1 MTEILE
7 NFKSIV
13 FSSYPRKIRSLPL
26 KLYYN
31 IYNLIQNGSQ
41 DLFNGVEIETITTCN
56 RKCPHCPNAYIQ
68 REDAIMKE
76 FLFMKIIDE
85 LAEIKFCGRISPH
98 FYGEPLLDSRLP
110 ELMSYTRRKLPF
122 AHIQIFTNGDFLSK
136 ELFDELVNRGV
147 DDFCIT
153 QHSKLMPKKIKHFF
167 NQLTINDWKKIQY
180 RSIEEIQLSS
190 REGLIPLKNLKKLE
204 KCDFPSKTLI
214 IDYKGRVIL
223 CCDDYLSNYSFGNI
237 NNEKLIDIWKKKE
250 YTKVRRDLVNGIF
263 RLNICTECG
272 LGSLDINN
280 TKIITAH

>member
-1 MTEILE
+1 
-7 NFKSIV
+7 
-13 FSSYPRKIRSLPL
+13 
-26 KLYYN
+26 
-31 IYNLIQNGSQ
+31 
-41 DLFNGVEIETITTCN
+41 
-56 RKCPHCPNAYIQ
+56 
-68 REDAIMKE
+68 
-76 FLFMKIIDE
+76 
-85 LAEIKFCGRISPH
+85 
-98 FYGEPLLDSRLP
+98 
-110 ELMSYTRRKLPF
+110 MSYTRRKLPF